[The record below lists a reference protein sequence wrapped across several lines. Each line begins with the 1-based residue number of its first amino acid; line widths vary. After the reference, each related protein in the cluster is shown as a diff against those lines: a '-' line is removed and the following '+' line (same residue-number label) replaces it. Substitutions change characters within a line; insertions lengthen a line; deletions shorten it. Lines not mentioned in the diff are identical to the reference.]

1 MKTFKLAPI
10 ALAPVVA
17 VLLVFAAAPAAAQD
31 ADYHHMHL
39 TAPDARAAA
48 AWYIEHMGCEDFGRE
63 GACAVG
69 DTQFIW
75 FEREPTGASV
85 GSGVN
90 HIGFSFR
97 DLGAK
102 MAGWQAAGLDIEN
115 PDEPIR
121 DIPGLFKLAFLS
133 DPWGARI
140 EVVEDLEWLGF
151 HHIHLS
157 SPDPDGA
164 LAWYKNIFGGES
176 DSLKGRIDGLRY
188 GGTWLLVSQ
197 LREGTVAA
205 TQGRA
210 VDHLGWGFPDLDAAA
225 AEIKSK
231 GVEFTLEPRPYTN
244 PLGQEMKISFVTGPD
259 DVRIEIVQPGS

>member
-1 MKTFKLAPI
+1 MNAKHVLFA
-10 ALAPVVA
+10 AVVA
-17 VLLVFAAAPAAAQD
+17 TFAVVGLPAD
-31 ADYHHMHL
+31 ADATDYHHMHL
-39 TAPDARAAA
+39 TAPDAKAAA

-63 GACAVG
+63 GACQVG
-69 DTQFIW
+69 TTQFIW
-75 FEREPTGASV
+75 FEREPQGTSV

-97 DLGAK
+97 DLTAK
-102 MAGWQAAGLDIEN
+102 MAAWQAAGLDIEN
-115 PDEPIR
+115 ADEPIR
-121 DIPGLFKLAFLS
+121 DIAGLFKLAFLT
-133 DPWGARI
+133 DPWGTRI
-140 EVVEDLEWLGF
+140 EVVEDHEWLGF

-157 SPDPDGA
+157 SPDPEA
-164 LAWYKNIFGGES
+164 TLAWYENIFGGES

-197 LREGTVAA
+197 LREGALAA

-210 VDHLGWGFPDLDAAA
+210 IDHLGWSFPDLDAAA

-231 GVEFTLEPRPYTN
+231 GVDFALEPRDYTN
-244 PLGQEMKISFVTGPD
+244 PLGQDMKISFVVGPD